1 MTLYSDLDILIF
13 RHIYSYYYSYYYYYY
28 YYLFRRILK
37 RDVYG
42 LLDFGFIKDIFRVTF
57 VSCKILE
64 VT

>member
-13 RHIYSYYYSYYYYYY
+13 RHIYSYYYSYY